1 MNGRIV
7 RRALYR
13 HERDGGIT
21 ASHTTWRSFVHV
33 YVFHTAMYW
42 ANPFLPTVLKTCEN
56 RNLFSCWSRYA
67 SSYIQLPLEKAGAAF
82 KHRSQQIDNASP

>member
-1 MNGRIV
+1 MEGLASSWRMPLKTTPLVPGKESAPMNGRIV

-21 ASHTTWRSFVHV
+21 ASHTTWRSFVRV

-42 ANPFLPTVLKTCEN
+42 ANPFLSTVLKTCEN
-56 RNLFSCWSRYA
+56 RNLFSC
-67 SSYIQLPLEKAGAAF
+67 
-82 KHRSQQIDNASP
+82 